1 MTTTYYFTE
10 VEMFGDTKQIILF
23 KDNNATLWSIPD
35 DPNNA
40 DHQNYLSW
48 VEAGNTPQEWTP

>member
-1 MTTTYYFTE
+1 
-10 VEMFGDTKQIILF
+10 MFGDTKQIILF

-40 DHQNYLSW
+40 DYQNYLSW